1 MIGAI
6 VLAVVLVIGIPVGVV
21 MSGAVAAALLGT
33 AATSDAEARYEGSE
47 LVDLN
52 K

>member
-6 VLAVVLVIGIPVGVV
+6 VMAVVIVIVIPVGVL

-33 AATSDAEARYEGSE
+33 AATSDAEGRYEGSE
-47 LVDLN
+47 LLDLN

>member
-6 VLAVVLVIGIPVGVV
+6 VLAVVIVIVIPVGVV